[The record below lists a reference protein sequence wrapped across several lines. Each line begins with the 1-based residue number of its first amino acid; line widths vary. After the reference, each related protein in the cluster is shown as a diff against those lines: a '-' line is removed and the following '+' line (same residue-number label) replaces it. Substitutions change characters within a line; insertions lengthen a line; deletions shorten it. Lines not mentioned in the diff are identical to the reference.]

1 MFDDNLIQEF
11 AQWKACNKE
20 NFTWHSYVNKEAD
33 LDLAL
38 GFAKFY
44 CPDIIIT
51 EDCFLL
57 KDRYRKAIFQAWK
70 RECSDKTE
78 IEKMMNLYELEDFFP
93 FIPKLMTIM
102 KKKSKP

>member
-44 CPDIIIT
+44 CLT
-51 EDCFLL
+51 L
-57 KDRYRKAIFQAWK
+57 
-70 RECSDKTE
+70 S
-78 IEKMMNLYELEDFFP
+78 
-93 FIPKLMTIM
+93 
-102 KKKSKP
+102 